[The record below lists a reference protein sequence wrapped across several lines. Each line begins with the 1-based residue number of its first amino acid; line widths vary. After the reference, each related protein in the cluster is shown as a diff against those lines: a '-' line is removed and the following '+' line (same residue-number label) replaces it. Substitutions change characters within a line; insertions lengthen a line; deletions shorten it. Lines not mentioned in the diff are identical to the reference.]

1 MPYVQRINT
10 NDSIPTSAVQQ
21 LIIEFNLLRQEL
33 DEMRA
38 NYNATL
44 AKLDADAGV
53 TDVNYAA
60 LHGLTNTGSTIVA
73 GTGFARRF
81 TPT

>member
-1 MPYVQRINT
+1 MPYVQRLNASEI
-10 NDSIPTSAVQQ
+10 TSVSEIQQ

-53 TDVNYAA
+53 TDANYAA
-60 LHGLTNTGSTIVA
+60 LHGLTNTGSTVTA